1 MFVAKSIKKI
11 KQKSFKKVL
20 IRWNFFRFY
29 PSLRSKERTD
39 IPSDIE
45 FAVIIGLNPYFC
57 IVEFSIIWIQNSSPL
72 PFAAA
77 PTHVFDDL
85 HSHYRLVFK
94 VSHTFFAQRMRTILA
109 SFINVNDLSTHFPIF
124 LVQLHN
130 GFFKATFIINGN
142 PITETTLSGQLK
154 V

>member
-1 MFVAKSIKKI
+1 MFVAESIKKI

-45 FAVIIGLNPYFC
+45 FAIIIGLNPNFC

-94 VSHTFFAQRMRTILA
+94 VSQTFFAQRMRPILA
-109 SFINVNDLSTHFPIF
+109 SFVNVNDLSCQILSHLLSLLYHL
-124 LVQLHN
+124 LV
-130 GFFKATFIINGN
+130 
-142 PITETTLSGQLK
+142 
-154 V
+154 